1 MHLIYDNDDG
11 FMLYI
16 GYDEE
21 GLPKFGHGISH
32 PGVEFEG

>member
-1 MHLIYDNDDG
+1 MHLIYDSDDG

-16 GYDEE
+16 AFDEE
-21 GLPKFGHGISH
+21 GLPKFDHGISH